1 LKTELYLCFAD
12 LNLNKELQNL
22 FHESRN
28 FTFEVEHLIYFSKI
42 VKNDYIINTMIGL
55 NLLNTLS
62 FQKINQYIVNQLI
75 ILCLTYNKYDI

>member
-1 LKTELYLCFAD
+1 LKIEVYLCFAD

-28 FTFEVEHLIYFSKI
+28 LTFEVEHLIYFSKI